1 MPSNFFWYD
10 LMTPDLE
17 KAANY
22 YCDVVGWGIQAS
34 GAPGMGYRLFTIDDI
49 GVAGLMTVPDGVKVS
64 PPVWSGYI
72 AVDDVDLGAKDIERA
87 GGQVHRGP
95 FEVPDIIRMAV
106 VSDPQGA
113 MFLVAKGLK
122 ANRPPMPPVGTS
134 GTVGWHE
141 LYAGDGPRAMDFY
154 EKLFGWK
161 RGDALDMGPMG
172 IYQLFSLGDEPIGGI
187 MTKPPHI
194 PHPVWNYYINVNS
207 ISSAVDRA
215 TAGGGNILHGPVQ
228 VPGGKWIVQGK
239 DPQGAHFSLVSM
251 VQ

>member
-22 YCDVVGWGIQAS
+22 YCDVVGWGIQTS
-34 GAPGMGYRLFTIDDI
+34 GAPGMDYRLFTIDDI
-49 GVAGLMTVPDGVKVS
+49 GVAGLMTGPDGVKVS

-161 RGDALDMGPMG
+161 RGDALDMGPLVAEIFSMD
-172 IYQLFSLGDEPIGGI
+172 LFKFQGANGSSKEKTRKAPTLASSR
-187 MTKPPHI
+187 
-194 PHPVWNYYINVNS
+194 WCNS
-207 ISSAVDRA
+207 GRVKVESSWRCGARS
-215 TAGGGNILHGPVQ
+215 AGGQQKAN
-228 VPGGKWIVQGK
+228 
-239 DPQGAHFSLVSM
+239 AFF
-251 VQ
+251 